1 MERLLLE
8 QNRLRDEKKLLEDSL
23 ALKDKALQLQEQI
36 AAAQIKVGEARRRAR
51 QRKQLSGALN
61 HIYVGSRQKYEPSS
75 QRKDGAGK
83 GRRSTVIEMIKLHLF
98 STAERADSADLTQG
112 GLERSTR
119 PQQSPKSKYNK
130 IHARLPA

>member
-8 QNRLRDEKKLLEDSL
+8 QNRLRDEKKLLEGSL
-23 ALKDKALQLQEQI
+23 ALKEKALQLQQQI

-51 QRKQLSGALN
+51 QRKQLAGALN

-75 QRKDGAGK
+75 QRKGEAGK
-83 GRRSTVIEMIKLHLF
+83 GRSTVIEMMKLNLF
-98 STAERADSADLTQG
+98 SAAERADSADLTQG

-119 PQQSPKSKYNK
+119 PQQTPKSKYNK
-130 IHARLPA
+130 THARLPA